1 MINLKKILFILN
13 PHERKLGFLLLV
25 AMFVMALLD
34 TIGVASIMPFIAV
47 LSNPQIIE
55 TNEILNFI
63 FINSKIFGVDND
75 QQFLF
80 LLGFLV
86 FFLLIISLIFKA
98 FTTYAQARFGEMRGY
113 AISSRLM
120 RGYLNKPYTWFL
132 QKNSSEISKNI
143 LEDVGI
149 FVGVGLGE
157 LMQLISK
164 GLITILILLLLI
176 IVDPKLAL
184 IVGLIL
190 CGIYWIIFYFLRNRL
205 KLLGKEYYKNN
216 ELRFRY
222 VGEAFNATRVIKL
235 HHLEKNYTD
244 LFSKAAKIFAKTS
257 TSSELIRSLPRFF
270 LEALIFGGVMI
281 IILYLMVK
289 TGSFEDSL
297 PVLGLYVFAG
307 YRLMPALQQV
317 YASLTRISF
326 ANSSTEKIYNEF
338 KKFEIIEE
346 SKKKNIFSI
355 NKSINLKNIHYQYPN
370 SEKKVL
376 EDVSLSIPVKS
387 KVGFIGTTGSGKTT
401 IVDIILGLL
410 EPTKGTL
417 DVDGQII
424 TSKNLRSWQCNIGY
438 VPQDIYLAD
447 DTISSNIAFGLEPK
461 DVDQKAIENA
471 SKIANIHEFIVKEL
485 PNKYK
490 TVIGERG
497 VRLSGGQCQRIA
509 IARALYQNPKVLIL
523 DEATSA
529 LDNDT
534 EKAVM
539 DAINILHKEITIIII
554 AHRLNTIKDCD
565 IIFKID
571 KGKIV
576 DQGVF
581 SDLISKN

>member
-1 MINLKKILFILN
+1 
-13 PHERKLGFLLLV
+13 
-25 AMFVMALLD
+25 
-34 TIGVASIMPFIAV
+34 
-47 LSNPQIIE
+47 
-55 TNEILNFI
+55 
-63 FINSKIFGVDND
+63 
-75 QQFLF
+75 
-80 LLGFLV
+80 
-86 FFLLIISLIFKA
+86 
-98 FTTYAQARFGEMRGY
+98 
-113 AISSRLM
+113 
-120 RGYLNKPYTWFL
+120 
-132 QKNSSEISKNI
+132 
-143 LEDVGI
+143 
-149 FVGVGLGE
+149 
-157 LMQLISK
+157 
-164 GLITILILLLLI
+164 
-176 IVDPKLAL
+176 
-184 IVGLIL
+184 
-190 CGIYWIIFYFLRNRL
+190 
-205 KLLGKEYYKNN
+205 
-216 ELRFRY
+216 
-222 VGEAFNATRVIKL
+222 
-235 HHLEKNYTD
+235 
-244 LFSKAAKIFAKTS
+244 
-257 TSSELIRSLPRFF
+257 
-270 LEALIFGGVMI
+270 
-281 IILYLMVK
+281 
-289 TGSFEDSL
+289 
-297 PVLGLYVFAG
+297 
-307 YRLMPALQQV
+307 MPALQQV

-346 SKKKNIFSI
+346 SKQKNIFNI

-370 SEKKVL
+370 SEKKVI
-376 EDVSLSIPVKS
+376 EDVSLSIPAKS

-417 DVDGQII
+417 DVDGQIL
-424 TSKNLRSWQCNIGY
+424 TSKNLRFWQRNIGY
-438 VPQDIYLAD
+438 VPQDIYLVD
-447 DTISSNIAFGLEPK
+447 DTIASNIAFGLEPK
-461 DVDQKAIENA
+461 DTDQKAIENA

-485 PNKYK
+485 PKKYQ

>member
-25 AMFVMALLD
+25 TMFVMALLD

-55 TNEILNFI
+55 TNGILNFI
-63 FINSKIFGVDND
+63 FRNSKIFGVNND

-86 FFLLIISLIFKA
+86 FFLLIISLVFKA
-98 FTTYAQARFGEMRGY
+98 FTTYAQARFSEMRGY
-113 AISSRLM
+113 AISSRLI
-120 RGYLNKPYTWFL
+120 RGYLFKPYTWFL

-157 LMQLISK
+157 LMQLVSK
-164 GLITILILLLLI
+164 GLISILILILLI

-184 IVGLIL
+184 IVGVIL

-205 KLLGKEYYKNN
+205 NLLGKEYYRNN

-222 VGEAFNATRVIKL
+222 VSEAFNATRVIKL
-235 HHLEKNYTD
+235 HHLEKNYTER
-244 LFSKAAKIFAKTS
+244 FSKAAEIFAKTA
-257 TSSELIRSLPRFF
+257 TSSEIIRSLPRFF

-289 TGSFEDSL
+289 TGSFGDSL
-297 PVLGLYVFAG
+297 PILSLYVFAG

-338 KKFEIIEE
+338 KKIELIEE
-346 SKKKNIFSI
+346 SKDKNIFSI

-370 SEKKVL
+370 SEKKVI
-376 EDVSLSIPVKS
+376 EDISLSIPAKS

-410 EPTKGTL
+410 EPIKGTL
-417 DVDGQII
+417 EVDDKIL
-424 TSKNLRSWQCNIGY
+424 TSKNLRSWQRNIGY

-447 DTISSNIAFGLEPK
+447 DTIASNIAFGLDPK
-461 DVDQKAIENA
+461 DIDQKALENA
-471 SKIANIHEFIVKEL
+471 SKIANIHEFIVEEL

-490 TVIGERG
+490 TIIGERG

-539 DAINILHKEITIIII
+539 DAINNLHKEITIIII

>member
-1 MINLKKILFILN
+1 MINIKKILFILSS
-13 PHERKLGFLLLV
+13 HERKLAFYLLV
-25 AMFVMALLD
+25 TIFMMALLD
-34 TIGVASIMPFIAV
+34 ALGVASIMPFIAV
-47 LSNPQIIE
+47 LLNPEIIK

-63 FINSKIFGVDND
+63 FINSKIFGINND

-98 FTTYAQARFGEMRGY
+98 FTTYAQARFSEMRGY

-120 RGYLNKPYTWFL
+120 RGYLYKPYTWFL

-157 LMQLISK
+157 LLQLISK
-164 GLITILILLLLI
+164 GLIAILILLLLI
-176 IVDPKLAL
+176 IVDIKLAL
-184 IVGLIL
+184 VVGFIL
-190 CGIYWIIFYFLRNRL
+190 CGIYGIIFYFLRKRL
-205 KLLGKEYYKNN
+205 NLLGKDYYKNN
-216 ELRFRY
+216 EFRY
-222 VGEAFNATRVIKL
+222 RYVSEAFNATRVIKL

-244 LFSKAAKIFAKTS
+244 SFSKAAKIFAQTS
-257 TSSELIRSLPRFF
+257 ISSETIRSLPRFF

-297 PVLGLYVFAG
+297 PILSLYVFAG

-326 ANSSTEKIYNEF
+326 AKSSTEKIYNEF
-338 KKFEIIEE
+338 KKIELIEE
-346 SKKKNIFSI
+346 SKDKNILSI
-355 NKSINLKNIHYQYPN
+355 NKSINLKDIHYQYPN
-370 SEKKVL
+370 SEKKVI
-376 EDVSLSIPVKS
+376 EDISLSIPAKS

-410 EPTKGTL
+410 EPMKGTL
-417 DVDGQII
+417 DVDGQIL
-424 TSKNLRSWQCNIGY
+424 TSKNLKSWQRNIGY

-447 DTISSNIAFGLEPK
+447 DTIASNIAFGVESK
-461 DVDQKAIENA
+461 DIDQKAIESA

-485 PNKYK
+485 PNKYQ
-490 TVIGERG
+490 TLIGERG
-497 VRLSGGQCQRIA
+497 VRLSGGQRQRIA

-539 DAINILHKEITIIII
+539 DAINNLHKEITIIII

-571 KGKIV
+571 KGKII